1 MKCEG
6 IRYTILS
13 KLMGWAVSVTT
24 LPSSTV
30 TVLTTVSVGVARTAG
45 GGAAAGPEREDLR
58 LIRFTFTDVYVVI
71 TDL

>member
-1 MKCEG
+1 MVG

-45 GGAAAGPEREDLR
+45 GGAAAGPEREG
-58 LIRFTFTDVYVVI
+58 
-71 TDL
+71 